1 MFGLFGKGKKKKKK
15 TPKKQMK
22 RVSKASK
29 SKKRTNGR
37 VKSIKKEANSANNSV
52 KNQSKANIAVIPEE
66 IKNNPWNVHY
76 INKDIHANVIIASKN
91 KEALALVTTTEK
103 NDKHKKI
110 SINDGLIDNQ
120 KETTYVKTSAAVIS
134 TKRIQKKIP
143 STRITK
149 RDKDKIYNAIKEN
162 PNNVEKYKHLGS
174 LLPEESKKKN

>member
-15 TPKKQMK
+15 TPKKQIK
-22 RVSKASK
+22 KVSNASK
-29 SKKRTNGR
+29 HRKRTNGK
-37 VKSIKKEANSANNSV
+37 VKSTKKEINSV
-52 KNQSKANIAVIPEE
+52 KNQSKPNIEVIPEE

-91 KEALALVTTTEK
+91 KEALALGTTTEE